1 MVFSYANVAAK
12 PVVKTVT
19 KTQHKPKK
27 TTQNKT
33 RLLQKTQW
41 DDVVF
46 YEVGVSSFHQ
56 PENTVE
62 YMT

>member
-19 KTQHKPKK
+19 K

>member
-1 MVFSYANVAAK
+1 MVFSYANVTAK
-12 PVVKTVT
+12 PVTKTVT
-19 KTQHKPKK
+19 KTQTKPKK
-27 TTQNKT
+27 TSQNKT
-33 RLLQKTQW
+33 RLMQKTQW

-56 PENTVE
+56 PEATIE